1 MRCWG
6 AIFAAIFAIGASG
19 VILIGGVRL
28 ATAQG
33 EESKTWSGPQIV
45 LAENFLLP
53 EFPGELRVYR
63 IVGPEVDEN
72 QAERLAEAFGF
83 AGVRE
88 VGGRFVVDENSWH
101 LEVDRE
107 TGYLWCGEVDRVY
120 GIPEGAPLVSPE
132 EASVLAESFLAE
144 KGLLPEDAYLEEVR
158 RDEIRVSAVDPETG
172 KIWERGTGR
181 GMVQVWFGRRVDNL
195 EVVGSGCGIAVSLA
209 GEEVVGVR
217 RCWKEYTPLGSFPLL
232 PFHEILADVRS
243 KGVNRLLEGVKG
255 AVYGERVV
263 IRGVRLAYLDDSR
276 IHRDQGFLLPVY
288 GLTVDLGR
296 GHLLEVFF
304 PAVALPGV
312 PYFEVCG

>member
-1 MRCWG
+1 M
-6 AIFAAIFAIGASG
+6 A
-19 VILIGGVRL
+19 LMGGVRF
-28 ATAQG
+28 ATAQS
-33 EESKTWSGPQIV
+33 EEGKTWSEPEIV

-63 IVGPEVDEN
+63 IEGTEVDEN
-72 QAERLAEAFGF
+72 LAERLAKALGF

-88 VGGRFVVDENSWH
+88 EGGRFVADENFWH

-107 TGYLWCGEVDRVY
+107 TGYLWCGDVNRVY
-120 GIPEGAPLVSPE
+120 GIPGGAPLVSPE

-144 KGLLPEDAYLEEVR
+144 RGLLPEDAALEEVR

-181 GMVQVWFGRRVDNL
+181 GVVQVWFGRRIDHL

-209 GEEVVGVR
+209 GKEVVGVR

-232 PFHEILADVRS
+232 PFQEILADIRS

-255 AVYGERVV
+255 VVYGEKVV
-263 IRGVRLAYLDDSR
+263 MRGVRLAYLDDSR
-276 IHRDQGFLLPVY
+276 IHRDQEFLLPVY
-288 GLTVDLGR
+288 GITVDLGG

-304 PAVALPGV
+304 PALALPSV